1 MATLGSIIVFGS
13 LIVGL
18 GSLVVAVA
26 FPQARVRALWLSTAL
41 LAVAGWLAI
50 LSIGIFILIV
60 PVCTGIAA
68 VSQSRRNSRRPS

>member
-1 MATLGSIIVFGS
+1 MATLGSIIFFGS

-18 GSLVVAVA
+18 GSLAVAVA
-26 FPQARVRALWLSTAL
+26 FPRARVRALWLSTAL
-41 LAVAGWLAI
+41 LAVAGVLAI

-68 VSQSRRNSRRPS
+68 VSQSRRNGRRR

>member
-1 MATLGSIIVFGS
+1 MATLGPFIFFGS
-13 LIVGL
+13 LIGGL
-18 GSLVVAVA
+18 GSLAVAVA
-26 FPQARVRALWLSTAL
+26 FPQARVGALFASTAL

>member
-1 MATLGSIIVFGS
+1 MATLGSIIFFGS

-18 GSLVVAVA
+18 GSLAVAVA
-26 FPQARVRALWLSTAL
+26 FPRARVRALFASTAL

-68 VSQSRRNSRRPS
+68 VSQSRRNSQQPR